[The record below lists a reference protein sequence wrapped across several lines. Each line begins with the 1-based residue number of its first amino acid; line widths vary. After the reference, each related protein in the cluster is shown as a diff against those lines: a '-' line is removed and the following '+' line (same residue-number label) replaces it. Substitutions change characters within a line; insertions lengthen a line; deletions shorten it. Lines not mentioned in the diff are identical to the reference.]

1 MTKRGT
7 AERIKTRR
15 IGESW
20 LEGML
25 VVYGDWTRYWLMVP
39 KLAIQFLVLHYI
51 NLAKMKVFVWFPRR
65 NFWRSWGSVSYK
77 TLFAQA
83 EVVLH
88 YHIRT
93 ELLASRS

>member
-1 MTKRGT
+1 
-7 AERIKTRR
+7 
-15 IGESW
+15 
-20 LEGML
+20 
-25 VVYGDWTRYWLMVP
+25 MVP